1 MKSEQHKIALKAG
14 LSLLEKWKLTDSEKS
29 RVLGFDLKDRPKTL
43 FSEQEIRL
51 SLLLNIHSELK
62 QIFTN
67 PVNLYGY
74 MTMVNHNS
82 PFKGKRPVDLACSSL
97 DGLHSVYD
105 AIRQIRAF

>member
-1 MKSEQHKIALKAG
+1 PSEITPDQ
-14 LSLLEKWKLTDSEKS
+14 
-29 RVLGFDLKDRPKTL
+29 
-43 FSEQEIRL
+43 EQRL

-62 QIFTN
+62 QVFTN

-97 DGLHSVYD
+97 GGLHSVYD